1 MVTVGFAVTVA
12 PVVALNPV
20 DGDHE
25 YVEAP
30 FAKRDTE
37 LPEHIIAE
45 EGVTLTVG
53 NGFTV
58 TNLLVKALRHPF
70 AEVLNM
76 VTV

>member
-20 DGDHE
+20 EGDHE

-30 FAKRDTE
+30 VAKRDTE

-58 TNLLVKALRHPF
+58 
-70 AEVLNM
+70 M
-76 VTV
+76 VTVAVFVQPLLAVPVIV